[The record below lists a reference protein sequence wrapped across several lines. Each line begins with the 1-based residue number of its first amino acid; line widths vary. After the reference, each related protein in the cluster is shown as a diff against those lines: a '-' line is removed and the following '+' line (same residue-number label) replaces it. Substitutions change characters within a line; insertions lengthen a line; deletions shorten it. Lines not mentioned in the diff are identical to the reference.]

1 MKEPNCLV
9 DDEDYGGDECVRCGE
24 TWPCK
29 KWKRWTSSK
38 DYRIKLLEERVTSL
52 YSERERHS
60 KDLVNARSRLFVVE
74 TILKGQ
80 APAMGDLLRTIGGSL
95 DWETVVDYED
105 FTSLCGP
112 PARMARN
119 QTFTVTYKDGDGSVW
134 KNGVLVEK
142 VYGHP

>member
-1 MKEPNCLV
+1 MKEPKCLV
-9 DDEDYGGDECVRCGE
+9 DDEDYGDDECVRCCE
-24 TWPCK
+24 PWPCK

-38 DYRIKLLEERVTSL
+38 DYRIKLLEERMTSL
-52 YSERERHS
+52 YNERERVS
-60 KDLVNARSRLFVVE
+60 KDLDDAKSRLFKVE

-95 DWETVVDYED
+95 EWETVIDYDD

-112 PARMARN
+112 PARMVRGQSFN
-119 QTFTVTYKDGDGSVW
+119 VTYKDGDGSVW